1 MSSNPS
7 SSAESY
13 KLQIKESAA
22 KEPES
27 LGTKKDRERIVTR
40 INALAT
46 DPHPS
51 GSEKLEGE
59 NKYRVRQGNY
69 RIVYSIDDRNRVVV
83 ITKIGDVKRSIAKE
97 GWLTMQPA
105 AEKRGG

>member
-7 SSAESY
+7 SGAESY

-22 KEPES
+22 KELES
-27 LGTKKDRERIVTR
+27 LGTKKDREKIVTR

-46 DPHPS
+46 DPRPS

-59 NKYRVRQGNY
+59 ENKYRVRRGNY
-69 RIVYSIDDRNRVVV
+69 RVVYSIDDRNRVVV
-83 ITKIGDVKRSIAKE
+83 ITKIGNRKDVYR
-97 GWLTMQPA
+97 
-105 AEKRGG
+105 